1 MENRLQHL
9 ITLSSFTLLFVLFL
23 VVVVV
28 WALLKLR
35 RIRSGESEMHEIP
48 SCWTQT
54 PRGAGIYIIVAVG
67 DSQPSAAELVDD
79 GEGRMSWHIAG
90 RYCSSDQDEIRLFL
104 GPLIATPPE

>member
-1 MENRLQHL
+1 MEDNIQHL
-9 ITLSSFTLLFVLFL
+9 VTISSLTLLFVFGL
-23 VVVVV
+23 VCVVI

-35 RIRSGESEMHEIP
+35 NIQIGGEMHEIP
-48 SCWTQT
+48 SCWTRT
-54 PRGAGIYIIVAVG
+54 PSGAGIYIVVAVG

-79 GEGRMSWHIAG
+79 GEGRLSWHIAG